1 MSRSKTSSDA
11 PRIIVL
17 SGASGVGKTT
27 VAERLLRDPRF
38 ERVITATTR
47 APRDGEADGRDYHFH
62 DAASFEAA
70 RDRGEFL
77 EWAEVYGRY
86 YGTPKQSVD
95 AILARGRHAVLVIDV
110 QGAQQLRGIDFDATF
125 VFIDAPDRE
134 TLVKRLTGRGTE
146 SPEDLARRLETAER
160 EIAAAPSFDHRIPN
174 VTVDGTVDAILAQL
188 GIPRDR

>member
-11 PRIIVL
+11 PRVVVL
-17 SGASGVGKTT
+17 SGPSGVGKTT

-38 ERVITATTR
+38 ARVITATTR
-47 APRDGEADGRDYHFH
+47 APRDGERDGEDYHFH
-62 DAASFEAA
+62 DVASFRAA
-70 RDRGEFL
+70 RDRGDFL

-86 YGTPKQSVD
+86 YGTPRRSVESV
-95 AILARGRHAVLVIDV
+95 LARGRHAVLVIDV
-110 QGAQQLRGIDFDATF
+110 QGARQLRDGDLDATF

-134 TLVKRLTGRGTE
+134 TLRARLTGRGTE
-146 SPEDLARRLETAER
+146 SAEDLARRLETAER

-174 VTVDGTVDAILAQL
+174 VTVDGTVDAILAHL